1 MKCLQCGRELVV
13 SDSINRGIGP
23 VCYSKL
29 KQEGKRLNTRIGEI
43 VLTTDMGGEVEKLI
57 METSLKRYECL
68 GNPSGHTEI
77 VGAWYGYPHDGGIP
91 DKDGK
96 KWWAYQ
102 KCTQSNYEMSYWEVK
117 NRIEKIQEIPA

>member
-1 MKCLQCGRELVV
+1 VKCLQSERKLIV
-13 SDSINRGIGP
+13 SDSIDREIEP

-29 KQEGKRLNTRIGEI
+29 EQEGKKLDKLIEET
-43 VLTTDMGGEVEKLI
+43 VLTTDMGGDVEKLI
-57 METSLKRYECL
+57 METSMKRYECL
-68 GNPSGHTEI
+68 GLPSGHMEI

-102 KCTQSNYEMSYWEVK
+102 KCIQSNYSMSYWKVK
-117 NRIEKIQEIPA
+117 NRIEKIQEEQE

>member
-1 MKCLQCGRELVV
+1 MKCLQRKRDLVV
-13 SDSINRGIGP
+13 LDSINRGIVQ

-29 KQEGKRLNTRIGEI
+29 EQEGKGLITRIVES

-57 METSLKRYECL
+57 MESSMKRYECL
-68 GNPSGHTEI
+68 GLPYGHTEI
-77 VGAWYGYPHDGGIP
+77 VGAWYGYPHEGGIP

-102 KCTQSNYEMSYWEVK
+102 KCTQSNYEMSYWKVK
-117 NRIEKIQEIPA
+117 NRIEKIQEVPA

>member
-1 MKCLQCGRELVV
+1 MKCLQSERKLIV
-13 SDSINRGIGP
+13 SDSIDREIEP

-29 KQEGKRLNTRIGEI
+29 EQEGKKLDKLIEET
-43 VLTTDMGGEVEKLI
+43 VLTTDMGGDVEKLI
-57 METSLKRYECL
+57 METSMKRYECL
-68 GNPSGHTEI
+68 GLPSGHMEI

-102 KCTQSNYEMSYWEVK
+102 KCTQSNYEMSYWKVK
-117 NRIEKIQEIPA
+117 NRIEKIQEEQE